1 LGELNRLRGFRW
13 RRKRGTDPLN
23 LLGQCLRRKST
34 IRYRARYFLTPAHS
48 EEEPKMKMT
57 ATGNDLPEIGKIS
70 PEIFDEIIF
79 PMLGRKDPTVL
90 VPPQHGVDVGI
101 IDIGAGSVMAIT
113 CDPVFVV
120 PQYGWE
126 RAAWFA
132 IHILASDAATSGLR
146 PRYLAID
153 LNLPMGITKN
163 ELVTLWKAMH
173 QECDKLGIA
182 IVTGHT
188 ARYQGTDYPMIG
200 GATMISIGPKTHYVT
215 PAMASPDEDII
226 MTKGPAIEA
235 SALFAVTFPRRVEKA
250 YGPAFA
256 QRAEE
261 LFWQMSVVEDALS
274 AASIG
279 VRDAGVTSMHDATEC
294 GLWGGLYEVAR
305 ASHVGMRIDRGKI
318 PVPEEVEKICR
329 LFEIDPFSAISE
341 GTLIIT
347 CKKAKTGTLLSCLAA
362 KGIRAALIGETCPE
376 EHGVTLAE
384 KDQEI
389 PLEHPRTDPFWKAF
403 GQALASGE

>member
-1 LGELNRLRGFRW
+1 
-13 RRKRGTDPLN
+13 
-23 LLGQCLRRKST
+23 
-34 IRYRARYFLTPAHS
+34 
-48 EEEPKMKMT
+48 
-57 ATGNDLPEIGKIS
+57 
-70 PEIFDEIIF
+70 
-79 PMLGRKDPTVL
+79 
-90 VPPQHGVDVGI
+90 
-101 IDIGAGSVMAIT
+101 
-113 CDPVFVV
+113 
-120 PQYGWE
+120 
-126 RAAWFA
+126 
-132 IHILASDAATSGLR
+132 
-146 PRYLAID
+146 
-153 LNLPMGITKN
+153 MGITKN
-163 ELVTLWKAMH
+163 ELMILWKAMH

-215 PAMASPDEDII
+215 PAMASPDEDIV

-250 YGPAFA
+250 YGAAFA

-279 VRDAGVTSMHDATEC
+279 VRDAGVTAMHDATEC

-305 ASHVGMRIDRGKI
+305 ASRVGMRIDRGKI

-341 GTLIIT
+341 GTLIIS
-347 CKKAKTGTLLSCLAA
+347 CKKAKTEKLLSCLAA

-376 EHGVTLAE
+376 EHGITLVE
-384 KDQEI
+384 EDNEI